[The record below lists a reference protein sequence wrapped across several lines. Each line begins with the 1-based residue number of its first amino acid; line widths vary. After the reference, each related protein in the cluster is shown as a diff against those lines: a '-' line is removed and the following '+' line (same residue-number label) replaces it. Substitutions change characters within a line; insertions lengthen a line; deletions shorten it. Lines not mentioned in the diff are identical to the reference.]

1 MSTLYFTKDHEWIS
15 VDGDHATVGISDYA
29 AQQLGD
35 VVFVELPETGKTV
48 KKGEDVAVVESVK
61 SASEIYAPAS
71 GEITAVNTV
80 LEEAPETVNED
91 PQGKGWFFK
100 MTLSDPAELSDL
112 MDAAAYA
119 DFTRE

>member
-71 GEITAVNTV
+71 GEISAVNTV